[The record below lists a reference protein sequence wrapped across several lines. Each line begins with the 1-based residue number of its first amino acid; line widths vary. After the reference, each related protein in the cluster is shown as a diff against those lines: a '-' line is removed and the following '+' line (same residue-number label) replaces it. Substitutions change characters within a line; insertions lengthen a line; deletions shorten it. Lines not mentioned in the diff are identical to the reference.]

1 MGHNLCISK
10 HRADKGWRQQIQT
23 AWLEHQTDVRPFS
36 FSYACLQ
43 SGIPWIGLPK
53 NFIWVFFLV
62 GSYGKTSNFLANP
75 ITPVDLG
82 LHPGSFSYW
91 SSKMSFA
98 GSGTSWTND
107 SMFVRLPSIDLLGV
121 LCFCIMFAL
130 ISIQVNKCETKR
142 MIIWTWF

>member
-10 HRADKGWRQQIQT
+10 HRADIIWRQQIQT
-23 AWLEHQTDVRPFS
+23 AWLEHQTDVRPFF

-43 SGIPWIGLPK
+43 SGIPWIQLPK
-53 NFIWVFFLV
+53 NFIRFFFFFV
-62 GSYGKTSNFLANP
+62 GSYRKTSNFLANP

-98 GSGTSWTND
+98 GSGTSWTNN
-107 SMFVRLPSIDLLGV
+107 SMFVRLPSIDLGV
-121 LCFCIMFAL
+121 SCFCFTFAL
-130 ISIQVNKCETKR
+130 ISIQVNKCETKH
-142 MIIWTWF
+142 MIICTWF